1 MTQSETS
8 PMDSERFAQYLE
20 RRLSLHEGEIQIID
34 RQRME
39 LRLLVGER
47 ETMVDLTNY
56 YRAYRQKPDQIDAV
70 AQTLVRVLLG
80 ELSTETDTDFEAIAD
95 RVCLMLKPA
104 SLLAEV
110 AERKL
115 TMLVY
120 RQFLADLII
129 VYTITEDRSIAFINE
144 DHLERWGIA
153 EHELHDRAIT
163 NLRRRTI
170 GVRYTTVGEGE
181 QRLFIYNSGDGYD
194 ASRLFL
200 NETVTEWARM
210 LPGQI
215 VIGIP
220 SRDFLIAFSA
230 VNPDVL
236 QALAAQIQT
245 DALQPNG
252 LTDQLFTY
260 VKGAIREYE
269 WE

>member
-110 AERKL
+110 AERN
-115 TMLVY
+115 
-120 RQFLADLII
+120 LII